1 MSKGIMGNGGLLL
14 RNWSSRG
21 FSLIEGN
28 NTHSC
33 INASSFLLT
42 EVNWTS
48 SLSSLPIIPIGIVV
62 TLFLSGTVE
71 TGCILNMSRGLACE
85 QAHLWV
91 TTRAAKSKT
100 IRREGVWI
108 TFLSR
113 GFAARFRSATLVG
126 SISAVLGWLSSLLR
140 LCFNRNLLVGYQRLF
155 AMHTF
160 VNCVLLKCFIS

>member
-71 TGCILNMSRGLACE
+71 TGCILNMSRGFACE

-100 IRREGVWI
+100 IRREGVSI

-113 GFAARFRSATLVG
+113 GFAARFRARGYACRLDFRRSRLVIEPTTLVLQQEP
-126 SISAVLGWLSSLLR
+126 ARRLSEALR
-140 LCFNRNLLVGYQRLF
+140 YAYIC
-155 AMHTF
+155 
-160 VNCVLLKCFIS
+160 